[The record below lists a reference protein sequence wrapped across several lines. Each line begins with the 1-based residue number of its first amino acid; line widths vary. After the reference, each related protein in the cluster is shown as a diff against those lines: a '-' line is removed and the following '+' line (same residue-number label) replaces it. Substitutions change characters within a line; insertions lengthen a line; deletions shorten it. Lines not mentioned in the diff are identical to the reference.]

1 MKKTRAVFVIR
12 KVEREQYFGGSNK
25 SEAET
30 VTASALTISESHK
43 IPAGEKFCEATPTG
57 DLKFHCTNPALVG
70 TFNPGDEFYVDMVPI
85 EKG

>member
-12 KVEREQYFGGSNK
+12 NVEREQYFGGSNK

-30 VTASALTISESHK
+30 VTASPLMTVESHK
-43 IPAGEKFCEATPTG
+43 IPDGEKFCKATPTG
-57 DLKFHCTNPALVG
+57 KLKFYCTNPALVG